1 MTWVMKSSGF
11 QAEQTRR
18 LSLQESRRELEALGI
33 SVIESELRLSGH
45 AHRIGAKDWRYQAK
59 ELLAAGFVPR
69 PDNDAGRL

>member
-11 QAEQTRR
+11 QKQQARR
-18 LSLQESRRELEALGI
+18 LSLEESRRELEALGI
-33 SVIESELRLSGH
+33 SVIESELRVSGLS
-45 AHRIGAKDWRYQAK
+45 HRIGAKDWHHQAK